1 MQNPETI
8 PAAPHKI
15 GLTTRAPHPEG
26 RRQVANGRHVELPM
40 SSVTNSLTT
49 SYATQKSG
57 TSPKDRVMQSITDE
71 VASGKIGAADG
82 TALTQAFGSI
92 TESLK
97 SERSASGEA
106 GSATRTARLDP
117 TQLKEKV
124 DSLIDDQVEGGSL
137 TADQAEELKAILSQN
152 TPQGTTSGDAST
164 TPEAGAAEATTAE
177 DLLAGFIK
185 TLQEA
190 QGSAGAGYGSTGTGS
205 KSQASSALLLDF
217 EA

>member
-1 MQNPETI
+1 
-8 PAAPHKI
+8 
-15 GLTTRAPHPEG
+15 
-26 RRQVANGRHVELPM
+26 M

-49 SYATQKSG
+49 PYFTEKSG

-71 VASGKIGAADG
+71 VASGKLGAADG

-97 SERSASGEA
+97 SERSVSSGA
-106 GSATRTARLDP
+106 GSATRTTRLDP
-117 TQLKEKV
+117 SQLKEKV

-152 TPQGTTSGDAST
+152 APHGATSVDPST
-164 TPEAGAAEATTAE
+164 TQTDSAAD

-185 TLQEA
+185 SLQEA
-190 QGSAGAGYGSTGTGS
+190 QDSAGAGYGSTGSSS